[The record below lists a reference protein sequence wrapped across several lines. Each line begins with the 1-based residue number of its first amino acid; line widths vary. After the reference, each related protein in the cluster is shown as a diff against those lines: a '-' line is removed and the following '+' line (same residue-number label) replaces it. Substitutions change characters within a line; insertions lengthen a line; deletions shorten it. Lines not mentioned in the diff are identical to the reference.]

1 MIDHNEQ
8 YKKLGLGEKKSYRLF
23 INGEFREPG
32 TGRYFE
38 VIDPSNNRTIAR
50 VPQATEQDIDDAV
63 RAAREAL
70 PVWQGM
76 SIAKR
81 KGVLLKISA
90 LCDRYEEDF
99 AGLES
104 MNVGAPFTLAKRF
117 SSAALSKSFEY
128 FANWIERIYGEVVPL
143 TGSFPSIDYTMKE
156 PLGCIAAITSWNTP
170 TLFIGSKVAP
180 ALAAGNAVI
189 IKPSEKAPLPALRLA
204 EILGE
209 AGIPKGLV
217 SVVTGSPETGASM
230 ASHPGIDGIS
240 FTGGTEIGKKIMAQA
255 SSNLKKVSLELG
267 GKSPLVIFSDADIDK
282 AVMMAA
288 YGVFGLSGQMCIACS
303 RIFVETAVYGDFVQK
318 FSAFVQTMKLGDPA
332 DQTTLIG
339 PLISKAH
346 LGRVASYVE
355 EGKKYGRCVLD
366 GTGAAQGD
374 LRDGN
379 FFGPTVFTDMPLSCR
394 TAREEIFG
402 PVAIVT
408 PFSTEEE
415 AVQRAND
422 TAYGLA
428 AGVFT
433 RDISRAHR
441 LARQIKAG
449 QVWINTYSLLPHTIP
464 FGGMKQS
471 GFGKEGGKE
480 AMESFMTL
488 KNVYVDLS

>member
-1 MIDHNEQ
+1 MIDHGEQ
-8 YKKLGLGEKKSYRLF
+8 YKKLGLGEKKAYRLF
-23 INGEFREPG
+23 INGEYREPG
-32 TGRYFE
+32 TGKYFE
-38 VIDPSNNRTIAR
+38 VIDPSNNRTLAL
-50 VPQATEQDIDDAV
+50 VPQASEQDIDDAV
-63 RAAREAL
+63 RAARGAF

-76 SIAKR
+76 SMTKR

-104 MNVGAPFTLAKRF
+104 LNVGAPFSLARRF

-128 FANWIERIYGEVVPL
+128 FSQWIERIYGEVVPIPW
-143 TGSFPSIDYTMKE
+143 SFPSIDYTQRE
-156 PLGCIAAITSWNTP
+156 PLGCVGAITSWNTP

-180 ALAAGNAVI
+180 ALAAGNSVI

-209 AGIPKGLV
+209 ADIPKGLIN
-217 SVVTGSPETGASM
+217 VVTGAPDTGSYLS
-230 ASHPGIDGIS
+230 SHPGIDGIS
-240 FTGGTEIGKKIMAQA
+240 FTGGTEIGKRIMAQA
-255 SSNLKKVSLELG
+255 ASGLKKVSLELG
-267 GKSPLVIFSDADIDK
+267 GKSPLVVFKDADVDK

-303 RIFVETAVYGDFVQK
+303 RIFVEKDVYEDFVK
-318 FSAFVQTMKLGDPA
+318 RFSAFAQTMKIGDPI
-332 DQTTLIG
+332 DQATLIG

-346 LGRVASYVE
+346 LERVTSYVE
-355 EGKKYGRCVLD
+355 EGKKFGRCILG
-366 GTGAAQGD
+366 GTRVVED
-374 LRDGN
+374 ELRAGN
-379 FFGPTVFTDMPLSCR
+379 FFGPTIFTDMPMSCR

-408 PFSTEEE
+408 PFSTEDE
-415 AVQRAND
+415 ALQLAND

-428 AGVFT
+428 AGIFT
-433 RDISRAHR
+433 RDVSRAHR
-441 LARQIKAG
+441 LARQIRAG

-480 AMESFMTL
+480 AIESFMTL
-488 KNVYVDLS
+488 KNVYVDLA